1 MNKLLLLL
9 FLFITLSLGSC
20 TETEEQTVDFSAIK
34 TTKTSEHTRID
45 GTKTFVVIP
54 EDYRHIETL
63 ARYQKSKKLYFQI
76 MEMPVSYE
84 EAKVNLT
91 KEAIESKG
99 AQVDV
104 YKELKI
110 NDYNGIYFE
119 GPSKYPGETK
129 LGLWFGDETFLASIV
144 GVCKNSDLEGKKE
157 LIEIVK
163 TIFYDKAFELDQF
176 ELANF
181 TFDQDSFD
189 FKFNTK
195 ISTMFLFTPNG
206 VADSTENQEV
216 AGVTIAPLPFMSKE
230 GAKNYTNELI
240 QRYETQQRATFLA
253 EKMTD
258 LELVDQSVSVFEAT
272 IEMEG
277 QISYLYQTVLL
288 GKESSLLFMG
298 TCLKDTEEN
307 MKAFERALKA
317 VRFKE

>member
-1 MNKLLLLL
+1 M
-9 FLFITLSLGSC
+9 
-20 TETEEQTVDFSAIK
+20 
-34 TTKTSEHTRID
+34 
-45 GTKTFVVIP
+45 
-54 EDYRHIETL
+54 
-63 ARYQKSKKLYFQI
+63 
-76 MEMPVSYE
+76 
-84 EAKVNLT
+84 
-91 KEAIESKG
+91 
-99 AQVDV
+99 
-104 YKELKI
+104 
-110 NDYNGIYFE
+110 
-119 GPSKYPGETK
+119 
-129 LGLWFGDETFLASIV
+129 ASIV